1 MTFQDKKILSAIC
14 SVIANL
20 EEKQVCGT
28 ITFEESAQLIRLI
41 EQAESILN

>member
-14 SVIANL
+14 SVIENL